1 MATIRDNLLYRLRRK
16 GIEAD
21 TRQRLIFI
29 PCGVAPELFPQIIRL
44 CNEFYFNVQFT
55 IACPLQ

>member
-29 PCGVAPELFPQIIRL
+29 PCGHPPAQYPQALRL
-44 CNEFYFNVQFT
+44 CTEFYFNIQY
-55 IACPLQ
+55 IIE